1 MVYRRFTA
9 LLFVLF
15 LTTGSAP
22 VWGMEGGYAYA
33 STRQGSTNFS
43 LHLSRQVT
51 TLDYASKAYRTTTR
65 EIGIDWAEAL
75 LPQIDGVLTAGYL
88 DIDQPDNPALAGLSP
103 SGHYAGVGLRAT
115 LLQTRRFSTSLG
127 VHYRYHQVNAAT
139 PSQDIEIHWEDSG
152 IEFAATLQPVPRL
165 SLTGGVDYG
174 QITGEQQQRGT
185 INLTRHFE
193 QSRQLGY
200 FAVISLHVARG
211 GAIRLA
217 VQRGRYQGGWLS
229 FSRAF

>member
-1 MVYRRFTA
+1 MVYRRFTT
-9 LLFVLF
+9 LLFVLS
-15 LTTGSAP
+15 LTVGSAP

-33 STRQGSTNFS
+33 STRQGLTNFS
-43 LHLSRQVT
+43 LRLSRQVT
-51 TLDYASKAYRTTTR
+51 TLDYASDAYRTTTR
-65 EIGIDWAEAL
+65 GIGIDWAEAL
-75 LPQIDGVLTAGYL
+75 LPHIDGVLTAGYL

-103 SGHYAGVGLRAT
+103 SGYYAGMGLRVI

-127 VHYRYHQVNAAT
+127 VHYRYHRVNADT
-139 PSQDIEIHWEDSG
+139 PSQDIVIYWEDSG

-165 SLTGGVDYG
+165 SLTGGVGYA

-185 INLTRHFE
+185 INLTRRFE
-193 QSRQLGY
+193 QNRHLGY

-211 GAIRLA
+211 GAVRFA
-217 VQRGRYQGGWLS
+217 VQSGRYQGGWLS